1 MNSNEIREEFLKFFE
16 QNNHKIMPSAS
27 LIPIDETLLFT
38 AAGMVPFKDY
48 FLGNNKPPHTN
59 LVSSQKCIRTV
70 DIDIIGDTDRHLTF
84 FEMLGNFSIGEYFK
98 EQAIKHAYEFITK
111 NLGINPDD
119 LWFTVY
125 KDDDESFNIWKDVIG
140 VPEERIQRGDKD
152 NFWQMNIP
160 GPCGPCSE
168 IFIDRGPDYGEEGG
182 PIGGGEDRFI
192 EIWNLVFMESIQ
204 DEPYN
209 VVGELPAKN
218 IDTGM
223 GLERIA
229 MVLQDKES
237 PFEIDTFES
246 IYEQLKPKI
255 KTPNKKYE
263 RIILDHMKASTFMI
277 SDGVVP
283 TNEGRGYILRRLI
296 RRAIRAYYGLTNEI
310 DSIEFLISPIVEIY
324 KDHYPDL
331 YKNID
336 KIKKL
341 YTTEENLFHKTLEKG
356 TVEINRLIQD
366 KETFDEEKAFYLF
379 ETFGFPYELTKEIA
393 FENNI
398 QLNDDKYMKKFQE
411 HQAKSSAFKK
421 EISNIS
427 EFDVDCNVFTGYEN
441 TNTISEVT
449 LVLNENGTTTIF
461 TEATPFYYE
470 AGGQISDQGSI
481 VFEDKEYTV
490 ADVVQS
496 SSGAT
501 GLVINKDIEI
511 QSGEKIESKV
521 NESFRRSVSKSHTS
535 AHIVHSSLRNILGD
549 HVAQAG
555 SYVAP
560 GRFRFDFSHSEK
572 VTQEE
577 LNEIFT
583 LSNKNVFSDLKVD
596 TKIMNIDDAKKEG
609 ALAFFGDKYDDDV
622 RVVNIGNFSKELC
635 GGTHV
640 SNSNEI
646 GLIVLLN
653 ESSIGSNLRRV
664 EMLSGF
670 EAYDFM
676 TNAYNSYKNVSTL
689 WNTHIENVATKLES
703 FFNSYEELKSQVDQ
717 FKQIRNNEM
726 VDQISNKFENVGDYK
741 VFINQVSMDT
751 VDDIRN
757 VAINSINNGVV
768 DYIYLISQI
777 ESKFVIVAM
786 KNEKVIKD
794 MNVSELV
801 IETSKNFGGGAS
813 KDQVLSVGVGPND
826 YSKDETLKYVKESI
840 VNNLKW
846 KT

>member
-192 EIWNLVFMESIQ
+192 EIWNLVFMESLQ

-255 KTPNKKYE
+255 KNPNKKYE

-366 KETFDEEKAFYLF
+366 KEKFDEEKAFYLF

-501 GLVINKDIEI
+501 GLVIKEDIGI

-596 TKIMNIDDAKKEG
+596 TKIMNIDEAKKEG

-676 TNAYNSYKNVSTL
+676 TNAYNSYKSVSNL
-689 WNTHIENVATKLES
+689 LNTNIENVPTKLES
-703 FFNSYEELKSQVDQ
+703 LFNSYEELKSQVDQ

-726 VDQISNKFENVGDYK
+726 VEQISNKFENVGDYK

-813 KDQVLSVGVGPND
+813 KDQVLSVGGGPND
-826 YSKDETLKYVKESI
+826 YSIDETLKYVKESI
-840 VNNLKW
+840 VNNIK
-846 KT
+846 

>member
-255 KTPNKKYE
+255 KNPNKKYE

-310 DSIEFLISPIVEIY
+310 DTIEFLISPIVDIY

-421 EISNIS
+421 EVSDIS

-441 TNTISEVT
+441 TNTLSEVT

-481 VFEDKEYTV
+481 IFEDKEYTV

-501 GLVINKDIEI
+501 GLVINEDIEI

-596 TKIMNIDDAKKEG
+596 TKIMNIDEAKKEG

-676 TNAYNSYKNVSTL
+676 TNAYNSYKSVSNL
-689 WNTHIENVATKLES
+689 LNTNIENVPTKLES

-813 KDQVLSVGVGPND
+813 KDQVLSVGGGPND
-826 YSKDETLKYVKESI
+826 YSIDETLKYVKESI
-840 VNNLKW
+840 VNNLK
-846 KT
+846 

>member
-48 FLGNNKPPHTN
+48 FLGNNKPPHVN

-246 IYEQLKPKI
+246 IYEKLKPKI

-331 YKNID
+331 FKNID

-449 LVLNENGTTTIF
+449 LVQNENGSTTIF

-481 VFEDKEYTV
+481 IFEDKEYMV

-501 GLVINKDIEI
+501 GLVINEDIEI

-535 AHIVHSSLRNILGD
+535 AHIVHSSLRKILGD

-596 TKIMNIDDAKKEG
+596 TKIMNIDEAKKEG

-676 TNAYNSYKNVSTL
+676 TNAYNSYKSVSNL
-689 WNTHIENVATKLES
+689 LNTNIENVPTKLES
-703 FFNSYEELKSQVDQ
+703 LFNSYEELKSQVDQ

-813 KDQVLSVGVGPND
+813 KDQVLSVGGGPYD
-826 YSKDETLKYVKESI
+826 YSVEETLKYVKESI
-840 VNNLKW
+840 VNNLK
-846 KT
+846 

>member
-421 EISNIS
+421 ETSNIS

-501 GLVINKDIEI
+501 GLVINEDIEI

-676 TNAYNSYKNVSTL
+676 TNAYNSYKSVSNL
-689 WNTHIENVATKLES
+689 LNTNIENVPTKLES
-703 FFNSYEELKSQVDQ
+703 LFNSYEELKSQVDQ

-768 DYIYLISQI
+768 DYIYLIAQI

-786 KNEKVIKD
+786 KNEKVIQD

-813 KDQVLSVGVGPND
+813 KDQVLSVGGGPND
-826 YSKDETLKYVKESI
+826 YSIDETLKYVKESI
-840 VNNLKW
+840 VNNLK
-846 KT
+846 

>member
-366 KETFDEEKAFYLF
+366 TEKFDEEKAFYLF

-421 EISNIS
+421 ETSNIS

-501 GLVINKDIEI
+501 GLVINEDIEI

-596 TKIMNIDDAKKEG
+596 TKIMNIDEAKKEG

-676 TNAYNSYKNVSTL
+676 TNAYNSYKSVSNL
-689 WNTHIENVATKLES
+689 LNTNIENVPTKLES
-703 FFNSYEELKSQVDQ
+703 LFNSYEELKSQVDQ

-813 KDQVLSVGVGPND
+813 KDQVLSVGGGPND
-826 YSKDETLKYVKESI
+826 YSIDETLKYVKESI
-840 VNNLKW
+840 VNNIK
-846 KT
+846 

>member
-48 FLGNNKPPHTN
+48 FLGNNKPPHVN

-366 KETFDEEKAFYLF
+366 KEKFDEEKAFYLF

-449 LVLNENGTTTIF
+449 LVQNENGSTTIF

-501 GLVINKDIEI
+501 GLVINEDIKI

-596 TKIMNIDDAKKEG
+596 TKIMNIDEAKKEG

-676 TNAYNSYKNVSTL
+676 TNAYNSYKSVSNL
-689 WNTHIENVATKLES
+689 LNTNIENVPTKLES
-703 FFNSYEELKSQVDQ
+703 LFNSYEELKSQVDQ

-768 DYIYLISQI
+768 DYIYLIAQI

-813 KDQVLSVGVGPND
+813 KDQVLSVGGGPND
-826 YSKDETLKYVKESI
+826 YSIDETLKYVKESI
-840 VNNLKW
+840 VNNLK
-846 KT
+846 

>member
-366 KETFDEEKAFYLF
+366 KEKFDEEKAFYLF

-501 GLVINKDIEI
+501 GLVINEDIEI

-596 TKIMNIDDAKKEG
+596 TKVMNIDEAKKEG

-676 TNAYNSYKNVSTL
+676 TNAYNSYKSVSNL
-689 WNTHIENVATKLES
+689 LNTNIENVPTKLES
-703 FFNSYEELKSQVDQ
+703 LFNSYEELKSQVDQ

-813 KDQVLSVGVGPND
+813 KDQVLSVGGGPND
-826 YSKDETLKYVKESI
+826 YSIDETLKYVKESI
-840 VNNLKW
+840 VNNIK
-846 KT
+846 

>member
-48 FLGNNKPPHTN
+48 FLGNNKPPHKN

-111 NLGINPDD
+111 NLGINPND

-255 KTPNKKYE
+255 KNPNKKYE

-310 DSIEFLISPIVEIY
+310 DTIEFLISPIVEIY

-331 YKNID
+331 HKNSD

-341 YTTEENLFHKTLEKG
+341 YITEENLFHKTLEKG

-398 QLNDDKYMKKFQE
+398 KLNDDKYMKKFQE

-421 EISNIS
+421 DVSNIS

-449 LVLNENGTTTIF
+449 LVLNENGATTIF

-481 VFEDKEYTV
+481 VFEDKEYKV

-501 GLVINKDIEI
+501 GLVINEDIEI

-521 NESFRRSVSKSHTS
+521 NETFRSSVSKSHTS

-596 TKIMNIDDAKKEG
+596 TKIMNIDEAKKEG

-622 RVVNIGNFSKELC
+622 RVVNIGSFSKELC

-676 TNAYNSYKNVSTL
+676 TNAYNSYKSVSNL
-689 WNTHIENVATKLES
+689 LNTNIENVPTKLES

-717 FKQIRNNEM
+717 FKQIQNNEM

-777 ESKFVIVAM
+777 DSKFVIVAM

-813 KDQVLSVGVGPND
+813 KDEVLSVGGGPND
-826 YSKDETLKYVKESI
+826 YSIDETLKYVKESI
-840 VNNLKW
+840 VNNLK
-846 KT
+846 

>member
-255 KTPNKKYE
+255 KNPNKKYE

-310 DSIEFLISPIVEIY
+310 NSIEFLISPIVEIY
-324 KDHYPDL
+324 KEYYPDL

-366 KETFDEEKAFYLF
+366 KESFDEEKAFYLF

-501 GLVINKDIEI
+501 GLVIKEDIGI

-535 AHIVHSSLRNILGD
+535 AHIVHSSLRKILGD

-596 TKIMNIDDAKKEG
+596 TKVMNIDEAKKEG

-676 TNAYNSYKNVSTL
+676 TNAYNSYKSVSNL
-689 WNTHIENVATKLES
+689 LNTNIENVPTKLES
-703 FFNSYEELKSQVDQ
+703 LFNSYEELKSQVDQ

-786 KNEKVIKD
+786 KNEKVIQD

-813 KDQVLSVGVGPND
+813 KDQVLSVGGGPND
-826 YSKDETLKYVKESI
+826 YSIDETLKYVKESI
-840 VNNLKW
+840 VNNLK
-846 KT
+846 

>member
-48 FLGNNKPPHTN
+48 FLGNNKPPHVN

-98 EQAIKHAYEFITK
+98 EQAIKHAYEFITT
-111 NLGINPDD
+111 NLGINPND

-501 GLVINKDIEI
+501 GLVIKEDIGI

-535 AHIVHSSLRNILGD
+535 AHIVHSSLRKILGD

-596 TKIMNIDDAKKEG
+596 TKIMNIDEAKKEG

-676 TNAYNSYKNVSTL
+676 TNAYNSYKSVSNL
-689 WNTHIENVATKLES
+689 LNTNIENVPTKLES
-703 FFNSYEELKSQVDQ
+703 LFNSYEELKSQVDQ

-813 KDQVLSVGVGPND
+813 KDQVLSVGGGPND
-826 YSKDETLKYVKESI
+826 YSIDETLKYVKESI
-840 VNNLKW
+840 VNNLK
-846 KT
+846 

>member
-366 KETFDEEKAFYLF
+366 KEKFDEEKAFYLF

-501 GLVINKDIEI
+501 GLVIKEDIGI

-596 TKIMNIDDAKKEG
+596 TKVMNIDEAKKEG

-676 TNAYNSYKNVSTL
+676 TNAYNSYKSVSNL
-689 WNTHIENVATKLES
+689 LNTNIENVPTKLES
-703 FFNSYEELKSQVDQ
+703 LFNSYEELKSQVDQ

-813 KDQVLSVGVGPND
+813 KDQVLSVGGGPND
-826 YSKDETLKYVKESI
+826 YSIDETLKYVKESI
-840 VNNLKW
+840 VNNIK
-846 KT
+846 

>member
-366 KETFDEEKAFYLF
+366 KEKFDEEKAFYLF

-501 GLVINKDIEI
+501 GLVINEDIEI

-535 AHIVHSSLRNILGD
+535 AHIVHSSLRKILGD

-596 TKIMNIDDAKKEG
+596 TKIMNIDEAKKEG

-676 TNAYNSYKNVSTL
+676 TNAYNSYKSVSNL
-689 WNTHIENVATKLES
+689 LNTNIENVPTKLES
-703 FFNSYEELKSQVDQ
+703 LFNSYEELKSQVDQ

-813 KDQVLSVGVGPND
+813 KDQVLSVGGGPND
-826 YSKDETLKYVKESI
+826 YSIDETLKYVKESI
-840 VNNLKW
+840 VNNLK
-846 KT
+846 

>member
-366 KETFDEEKAFYLF
+366 KEKFDEEKAFYLF

-421 EISNIS
+421 EVSNIS

-501 GLVINKDIEI
+501 GLIINEDIEI

-535 AHIVHSSLRNILGD
+535 AHIVHSSLRKILGD

-596 TKIMNIDDAKKEG
+596 TKIMNIDEAKKEG

-676 TNAYNSYKNVSTL
+676 TNAYNSYKSVSNL
-689 WNTHIENVATKLES
+689 LNTNIENVPTKLES
-703 FFNSYEELKSQVDQ
+703 LFNSYEELKSQVDQ

-813 KDQVLSVGVGPND
+813 KDQVLSVGGGPND
-826 YSKDETLKYVKESI
+826 YSIDETLKYVKESI
-840 VNNLKW
+840 VNNLK
-846 KT
+846 

>member
-366 KETFDEEKAFYLF
+366 KEKFDEEKAFYLF

-501 GLVINKDIEI
+501 GLVINEDIKI

-535 AHIVHSSLRNILGD
+535 AHIVHSSLRKILGD

-596 TKIMNIDDAKKEG
+596 TKVMNIDEAKKEG

-676 TNAYNSYKNVSTL
+676 TNAYNSYKSVSNL
-689 WNTHIENVATKLES
+689 LNTNIENVPTKLES
-703 FFNSYEELKSQVDQ
+703 LFNSYEELKSQVDQ

-813 KDQVLSVGVGPND
+813 KDQVLSVGGGPND
-826 YSKDETLKYVKESI
+826 YSIDETLKYVKESI
-840 VNNLKW
+840 VNNIK
-846 KT
+846 

>member
-255 KTPNKKYE
+255 KNPNKKYE

-481 VFEDKEYTV
+481 IFEDKEYTV

-501 GLVINKDIEI
+501 GLVINEDIEI

-535 AHIVHSSLRNILGD
+535 AHIVHSSLRKILGD

-596 TKIMNIDDAKKEG
+596 TKIMNIDEAKKEG

-676 TNAYNSYKNVSTL
+676 TNAYNSYKNVSNL
-689 WNTHIENVATKLES
+689 LNTNIENVPTKLES

-813 KDQVLSVGVGPND
+813 KDQVLSVGGGPND
-826 YSKDETLKYVKESI
+826 YSIDETLKYVKESI
-840 VNNLKW
+840 VNNIK
-846 KT
+846 

>member
-48 FLGNNKPPHTN
+48 FLGNNKPPHVN

-421 EISNIS
+421 ETSNIS

-501 GLVINKDIEI
+501 GLVINEDIEI
-511 QSGEKIESKV
+511 KSGEKIESKV

-583 LSNKNVFSDLKVD
+583 LSNKNVFSDLKVN
-596 TKIMNIDDAKKEG
+596 TKIMNIDEAKKEG

-653 ESSIGSNLRRV
+653 ESSIGSNLR
-664 EMLSGF
+664 LS
-670 EAYDFM
+670 
-676 TNAYNSYKNVSTL
+676 L
-689 WNTHIENVATKLES
+689 IHI
-703 FFNSYEELKSQVDQ
+703 
-717 FKQIRNNEM
+717 
-726 VDQISNKFENVGDYK
+726 
-741 VFINQVSMDT
+741 
-751 VDDIRN
+751 
-757 VAINSINNGVV
+757 
-768 DYIYLISQI
+768 
-777 ESKFVIVAM
+777 
-786 KNEKVIKD
+786 
-794 MNVSELV
+794 
-801 IETSKNFGGGAS
+801 
-813 KDQVLSVGVGPND
+813 
-826 YSKDETLKYVKESI
+826 
-840 VNNLKW
+840 
-846 KT
+846 

>member
-246 IYEQLKPKI
+246 IYDQLKPKI

-449 LVLNENGTTTIF
+449 LVLNENNTTTIF

-481 VFEDKEYTV
+481 IFEDKEYTV

-501 GLVINKDIEI
+501 GLVINEDIKI

-535 AHIVHSSLRNILGD
+535 AHIVHSSLRKILGD

-596 TKIMNIDDAKKEG
+596 TKIMNIDEAKKEG

-676 TNAYNSYKNVSTL
+676 TNAYNSYKSVSNL
-689 WNTHIENVATKLES
+689 LNTNIENVPTKLES
-703 FFNSYEELKSQVDQ
+703 LFNSYEELKSQVDQ

-726 VDQISNKFENVGDYK
+726 VDQISNKYENVGDYK

-777 ESKFVIVAM
+777 ESKSVIVAM
-786 KNEKVIKD
+786 KNEKVIKE

-813 KDQVLSVGVGPND
+813 KDKVLSVGGGPND
-826 YSKDETLKYVKESI
+826 YSIDETLKYVKESI
-840 VNNLKW
+840 VNNLK
-846 KT
+846 

>member
-501 GLVINKDIEI
+501 GLVINEDIEI

-535 AHIVHSSLRNILGD
+535 AHIVHSSLRKILGD

-596 TKIMNIDDAKKEG
+596 TKIMNIDEAKKEG

-676 TNAYNSYKNVSTL
+676 TNAYNSYKSVSNL
-689 WNTHIENVATKLES
+689 LNTNIENVPTKLES
-703 FFNSYEELKSQVDQ
+703 LFNSYEELKSQVDQ

-813 KDQVLSVGVGPND
+813 KDQVLSVGGGPND
-826 YSKDETLKYVKESI
+826 YSIDETLKYVKESI
-840 VNNLKW
+840 VNNLK
-846 KT
+846 

>member
-48 FLGNNKPPHTN
+48 FLGNNKPPHIN

-125 KDDDESFNIWKDVIG
+125 KDDEESFNIWKDVIG

-255 KTPNKKYE
+255 KNPNKKYE

-398 QLNDDKYMKKFQE
+398 QLNDDKYMKKFKD

-421 EISNIS
+421 EVSNIS

-481 VFEDKEYTV
+481 IFEDKEYTV

-501 GLVINKDIEI
+501 GLVINEDIEI

-535 AHIVHSSLRNILGD
+535 AHIVHSSLRKILGD

-596 TKIMNIDDAKKEG
+596 TKIMNIDEAKKEG

-676 TNAYNSYKNVSTL
+676 TNAYNSYKSVSNL
-689 WNTHIENVATKLES
+689 LNTNIENVPTKLES

-717 FKQIRNNEM
+717 FKQIQNNEM
-726 VDQISNKFENVGDYK
+726 VDQISNKFETVGDYK

-777 ESKFVIVAM
+777 DSKFVIVAM

-813 KDQVLSVGVGPND
+813 KDQVLSVGGGPND
-826 YSKDETLKYVKESI
+826 YSIDETLKYVKESI
-840 VNNLKW
+840 VNNLK
-846 KT
+846 

>member
-48 FLGNNKPPHTN
+48 FLGNNKPPHVN

-421 EISNIS
+421 ETSNIS

-501 GLVINKDIEI
+501 GLVINEDIEI

-596 TKIMNIDDAKKEG
+596 TKIMNIDEAKKEG

-676 TNAYNSYKNVSTL
+676 TNAYNSYKSVSNL
-689 WNTHIENVATKLES
+689 LNTNIENVPTKLES

-813 KDQVLSVGVGPND
+813 KDQVLSVGGGPND
-826 YSKDETLKYVKESI
+826 YSIDETLKYVKESI
-840 VNNLKW
+840 VNNLK
-846 KT
+846 

>member
-246 IYEQLKPKI
+246 IYDQLKPKI

-341 YTTEENLFHKTLEKG
+341 FTTEENLFHKTLEKG

-366 KETFDEEKAFYLF
+366 KEKFDEEKAFYLF

-449 LVLNENGTTTIF
+449 LVLNENSATTIF

-481 VFEDKEYTV
+481 IFEDKEYTV

-501 GLVINKDIEI
+501 GLVINEDIKI

-535 AHIVHSSLRNILGD
+535 AHIVHSSLRKILGD

-596 TKIMNIDDAKKEG
+596 TKIMNIDEAKKEG

-676 TNAYNSYKNVSTL
+676 TNAYNSYKSVSNL
-689 WNTHIENVATKLES
+689 LNTNIENVPTKLES
-703 FFNSYEELKSQVDQ
+703 LFNSYEELKSQVDQ

-726 VDQISNKFENVGDYK
+726 VDQISNKYENVGDYK

-777 ESKFVIVAM
+777 ESKSVIVAM
-786 KNEKVIKD
+786 KNEKVIKE

-813 KDQVLSVGVGPND
+813 KDKVLSVGGGPND
-826 YSKDETLKYVKESI
+826 YSIDETLKYVKESI
-840 VNNLKW
+840 VNNLK
-846 KT
+846 

>member
-48 FLGNNKPPHTN
+48 FLGNNKPPHVN

-111 NLGINPDD
+111 NLEINPDD

-501 GLVINKDIEI
+501 GLVINEDIEI

-676 TNAYNSYKNVSTL
+676 TNAYNSYKSVSNL
-689 WNTHIENVATKLES
+689 LNTNIENVPTKLES
-703 FFNSYEELKSQVDQ
+703 LFNSYEELKSQVDQ

-726 VDQISNKFENVGDYK
+726 VEQISNKFENVGDYK

-813 KDQVLSVGVGPND
+813 KDQVLSVGGGPND
-826 YSKDETLKYVKESI
+826 YSIDETLKYVKESI
-840 VNNLKW
+840 VNNIK
-846 KT
+846 

>member
-255 KTPNKKYE
+255 KTPNKKYD

-501 GLVINKDIEI
+501 GLVINEDIEI

-676 TNAYNSYKNVSTL
+676 TNAYNSYKNVSNL
-689 WNTHIENVATKLES
+689 LNTNIENVPTKLES

-768 DYIYLISQI
+768 DYIYLIAQI

-813 KDQVLSVGVGPND
+813 KDQVLSVGGGPND
-826 YSKDETLKYVKESI
+826 YSIDETLKYVKESI
-840 VNNLKW
+840 VNNLK
-846 KT
+846 